1 MLDSLTAAAHIKQEA
16 ARSWG
21 LHAALN
27 ERAPWDTEV
36 FSVEQNRT
44 AYQTITIR
52 PRVFWNDPLHLR
64 LGGERQREMAEG
76 VPRSRLHFT
85 DSFFWSDKHEVPPL
99 QSDPLSHLCSFFHSH
114 LPRLPSEAATPHPPR
129 QLPSLL
135 VHIFSEASF
144 QSPLQSPS
152 TPRQYLSGQLSRLCA
167 DSFLNKYHR

>member
-64 LGGERQREMAEG
+64 LGGERQRGRWRRVCRGAGCILQTASFE
-76 VPRSRLHFT
+76 VISVKSHRSNPTHSPTFALSSIPISHGCRLKLLLPILLH
-85 DSFFWSDKHEVPPL
+85 SF
-99 QSDPLSHLCSFFHSH
+99 
-114 LPRLPSEAATPHPPR
+114 LPSSSTFSQKPPSNHRSSLPPR
-129 QLPSLL
+129 P
-135 VHIFSEASF
+135 VNICPAS
-144 QSPLQSPS
+144 SPVCVQ
-152 TPRQYLSGQLSRLCA
+152 TA
-167 DSFLNKYHR
+167 F